1 VNSGRAKNAK
11 DLEYIY
17 VHMELGVCNNC
28 LNIYDKNY
36 SKVIDADYVKQL
48 DEILATKN
56 MKNELQP
63 TLGESAM
70 GDWSQIFYL
79 IQSTLQFSCVH

>member
-1 VNSGRAKNAK
+1 MSIWNWEFVIIVSIFTTK
-11 DLEYIY
+11 IT
-17 VHMELGVCNNC
+17 H
-28 LNIYDKNY
+28 

-79 IQSTLQFSCVH
+79 IQSTLQFSCVPNGCTIR